1 MGNYGLNEY
10 NWHGGVKSDRNG
22 CIYCFPAHHSHVLKI
37 DTNPMEDDKSRLSL
51 IPINRP
57 PYDEDKV
64 TRYKWLGGS
73 IGADGNVYGKIL

>member
-1 MGNYGLNEY
+1 
-10 NWHGGVKSDRNG
+10 
-22 CIYCFPAHHSHVLKI
+22 VLKI
-37 DTNPMEDDKSRLSL
+37 DTIPMEDNKSRLSL